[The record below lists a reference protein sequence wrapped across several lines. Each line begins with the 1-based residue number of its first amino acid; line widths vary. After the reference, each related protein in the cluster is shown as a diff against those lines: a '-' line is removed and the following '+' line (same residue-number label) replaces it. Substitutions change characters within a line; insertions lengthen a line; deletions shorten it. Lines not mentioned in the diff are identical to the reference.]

1 MAVFDYG
8 SARRLYLRIL
18 DPIVKDGYHAQDR
31 FRHCRLKM
39 SLQYYMK
46 LKASLMMNASQ
57 PELRERN
64 TGMGL
69 TTLLI
74 CFVNRVGDKL
84 LPRETPFS

>member
-1 MAVFDYG
+1 
-8 SARRLYLRIL
+8 
-18 DPIVKDGYHAQDR
+18 
-31 FRHCRLKM
+31 
-39 SLQYYMK
+39 MK

-64 TGMGL
+64 TGMAL

-84 LPRETPFS
+84 LPRGTPFSCNFNEV